1 MSSAAGVSPTPG
13 QYSCA
18 SRPWRA
24 ASCRFSA
31 AVPNWDAVRW
41 IEAGVDAQLYVG
53 IAQVRPREVESWK
66 DVGLVC

>member
-31 AVPNWDAVRW
+31 AVANDIWVQIGRW
-41 IEAGVDAQLYVG
+41 ASA
-53 IAQVRPREVESWK
+53 R
-66 DVGLVC
+66 